1 MARPRRRIHQPPLVV
16 ERVRSIGNQGFAF
29 IPNRFLLDGF
39 LAALG
44 SDELLLYFFLVL
56 AADRRGM
63 SFYHYDTL
71 CSLLGM
77 PRERYVRARNGLVDK
92 ALIAFDGTHF
102 QVLELPAQPP
112 RAPRP
117 LRTREQFELNDPA
130 TVRGLLEESLR
141 NAGDN
146 QPGVDA
152 STDADGRDADEER

>member
-1 MARPRRRIHQPPLVV
+1 MARPQRRIHQPPLVV
-16 ERVRSIGNQGFAF
+16 ERVRAIGNQGFAF
-29 IPNRFLLDGF
+29 VPNRFLLDGF
-39 LAALG
+39 VAALG
-44 SDELLLYFFLVL
+44 PDELLLYLFLVL

-71 CSLLGM
+71 CSLLRM

-92 ALIAFDGTHF
+92 DLVAFDGVHF
-102 QVLELPAQPP
+102 QVLELPARPP

-130 TVRGLLEESLR
+130 TVRCLLEESLR

-146 QPGVDA
+146 QPGSGV
-152 STDADGRDADEER
+152 SPHADGRDANEEG